1 MTHTLKSLLAALFGI
16 MIFAAPALAQQAKP
30 AKEQAGPKIIP
41 LIIPLGVLDVR
52 AILRNAGAVKS
63 IREQITKYGNQFEK
77 EIQKERDD
85 LRKANQE
92 LARQRTILAP
102 EAFAKERRKF
112 EQKVVDVQRLVQ
124 RRQRELEKS
133 RKEAMDAV
141 NKTYIKI
148 VANLAT
154 ERDIAVILRKSGIA
168 YSVPALDITGE
179 ILALLDKN
187 LPTVKVA
194 KPGK

>member
-1 MTHTLKSLLAALFGI
+1 

-30 AKEQAGPKIIP
+30 AKEQAAPKVIP
-41 LIIPLGVLDVR
+41 IIIPLGVLDVR

-63 IREQITKYGNQFEK
+63 IRDQITKYGNQFEK
-77 EIQKERDD
+77 EVQKERDD

-102 EAFAKERRKF
+102 EAFAEERRKF

-124 RRQRELEKS
+124 KRQRELDKS
-133 RKEAMDAV
+133 RDEAMAAV
-141 NKTYIKI
+141 NKAYIKI
-148 VANLAT
+148 VTDLAA
-154 ERDIAVILRKSGIA
+154 ERDLAIILRKTQIA
-168 YSVPALDITGE
+168 YSAPALDITKE
-179 ILALLDKN
+179 VLALLDKN

-194 KPGK
+194 NPGK